1 MAEGTWP
8 RVRVPPRISAGA
20 SCAIGQQEIDTMVI
34 NVGIALWTTMLAIMW
49 LAVGTAMHMPL
60 TTQLGPL
67 MVAGGLF
74 VMARELR
81 GR

>member
-1 MAEGTWP
+1 
-8 RVRVPPRISAGA
+8 
-20 SCAIGQQEIDTMVI
+20 MVI
-34 NVGIALWTTMLAIMW
+34 NVAIALWTAMLAIMW
-49 LAVGTAMHMPL
+49 LAVGTVTQMPL

-81 GR
+81 RR